1 VENIKHQV
9 MLMIIYSAGLRVSE
23 VVQLKPEDIDSQRML
38 IYIKGAKCRK
48 DRYTLL
54 SHASLNALLQYKKE
68 YNPRKWLFEGAKP
81 DIHISIR
88 TVQKIFEN
96 ACKRAGI
103 MKKLPFIHYGIVL
116 LLVYW
121 KVGWIYYIF
130 RNCMP
135 CK

>member
-38 IYIKGAKCRK
+38 IYIKGAKGRK

-103 MKKLPFIHYGIVL
+103 MKNVTVHSLRHSFATRL
-116 LLVYW
+116 LESGVDLL
-121 KVGWIYYIF
+121 YIQELYA
-130 RNCMP
+130 M
-135 CK
+135 

>member
-38 IYIKGAKCRK
+38 IYIKGAKGRK

-88 TVQKIFEN
+88 TVQKIFKN

-103 MKKLPFIHYGIVL
+103 MKNVTVHSLRHSFATRL
-116 LLVYW
+116 LESGLDLL
-121 KVGWIYYIF
+121 YIQELYA
-130 RNCMP
+130 M
-135 CK
+135 

>member
-103 MKKLPFIHYGIVL
+103 MKNVTVHSLRHSFATRL
-116 LLVYW
+116 LESGVDLL
-121 KVGWIYYIF
+121 YIQELYA
-130 RNCMP
+130 M
-135 CK
+135 